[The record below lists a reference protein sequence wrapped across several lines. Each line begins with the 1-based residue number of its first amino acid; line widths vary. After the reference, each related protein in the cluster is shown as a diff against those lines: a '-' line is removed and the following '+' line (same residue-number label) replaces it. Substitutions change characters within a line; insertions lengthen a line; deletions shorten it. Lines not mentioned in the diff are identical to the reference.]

1 MKKTLWIIIISLI
14 FFKSYAQD
22 TVRAPKSRPDF
33 VLSGNIG
40 GDASLLTLG
49 FEKLFFVKPK
59 LTLAAK
65 IAFGYNQE
73 FQLFSSEDPEDYFI
87 LPHAFTFNLGEGK
100 RSFGEFGIGGSW
112 ITSNSKNY
120 YLVYPIL
127 GYRYH
132 PFKNPG
138 FSFRIWVFY
147 PFGQL
152 STLEDSDLWI
162 SPLGV
167 SFGVAF

>member
-1 MKKTLWIIIISLI
+1 MKKIILIILLTLQFAGIR
-14 FFKSYAQD
+14 AQD
-22 TVRAPKSRPDF
+22 TKAGPGSRPDF
-33 VLSGNIG
+33 VISGNLG
-40 GDASLLTLG
+40 GDASLFTLG

-73 FQLFSSEDPEDYFI
+73 FLLFSSKPPINYFI
-87 LPHAFTFNLGEGK
+87 LPHSFTLNLGEGK

-112 ITSNSKNY
+112 ITSNSENY
-120 YLVYPIL
+120 YLFYPIL

-138 FSFRIWVFY
+138 FSFRAWVFY
-147 PFGQL
+147 PLGQ
-152 STLEDSDLWI
+152 SNTLDDSNLLI
-162 SPLGV
+162 APLGV
-167 SFGVAF
+167 SFGIAL